1 MKAVDFFKQF
11 FKEKV
16 DFYAL
21 LTEQGETTLAGMVAL
36 KDWIEAGAEGRCQTV
51 RDYEHKADEQKLD
64 LLEKIT
70 ATLVTP
76 LDREDIYDL
85 SDRLDGVIN
94 GAKAT
99 ARQIEALGYTPRDKT
114 LSKMAA
120 VLVNGTDDIVKAI
133 KSLEGDL
140 KTASDIA
147 YKLKKKE
154 RKLETLYREAMH
166 ELIQGEDYKHI
177 IRSMDVYRTMLDTAQ
192 KIELV
197 GKTIFHMLI
206 KIR

>member
-1 MKAVDFFKQF
+1 MKPVDFFKQF
-11 FKEKV
+11 FREKV

-99 ARQIEALGYTPRDKT
+99 ARQIEALGYIPRDET
-114 LSKMAA
+114 LAKMAA

-133 KSLEGDL
+133 NSLESDL

-197 GKTIFHMLI
+197 GKTILHMLI

>member
-1 MKAVDFFKQF
+1 MMPIDFFKQF

-99 ARQIEALGYTPRDKT
+99 ARQIEALGYTPREET
-114 LSKMAA
+114 LSNMAA
-120 VLVNGTDDIVKAI
+120 VLVSGTDDIVKAI
-133 KSLEGDL
+133 KSLESDL

-154 RKLETLYREAMH
+154 RKLETLYREGMH

-197 GKTIFHMLI
+197 GKTILHMLI

>member
-1 MKAVDFFKQF
+1 MPIDFFKQF

-85 SDRLDGVIN
+85 SDRL
-94 GAKAT
+94 
-99 ARQIEALGYTPRDKT
+99 EALGYTPREET
-114 LSKMAA
+114 LSNMAA
-120 VLVNGTDDIVKAI
+120 VLVSGTDDIVKAI
-133 KSLEGDL
+133 KSLESDL

-154 RKLETLYREAMH
+154 RKLETLYREGMH

-197 GKTIFHMLI
+197 GKTILHMLI